1 MLVIINPLIII
12 WGIVII
18 FIQKDNK
25 KAKKNSRF
33 LKIVHQI
40 SIK

>member
-18 FIQKDNK
+18 FIQKD
-25 KAKKNSRF
+25 KKNSRF